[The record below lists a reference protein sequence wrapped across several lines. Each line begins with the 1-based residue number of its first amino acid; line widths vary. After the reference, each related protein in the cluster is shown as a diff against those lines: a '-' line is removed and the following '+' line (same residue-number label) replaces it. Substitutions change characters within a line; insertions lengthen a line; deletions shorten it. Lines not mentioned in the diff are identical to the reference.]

1 MPIALASSLTD
12 IVAKRIGVQRDL
24 AAELLVDSLGSR
36 GRSARAARL
45 VAFAIASGATG
56 RLLPRGVRRRALQ
69 SLLVPLLNNPRA
81 ANRYAGARVP
91 KHGACSGLAPPI

>member
-36 GRSARAARL
+36 GRSARAVRL

-56 RLLPRGVRRRALQ
+56 RVLPRGVRRRALQ
-69 SLLVPLLNNPRA
+69 SLLVPMLNNPRA
-81 ANRYAGARVP
+81 SNRYAAARVP
-91 KHGACSGLAPPI
+91 KRAACSGLAPLD